1 MKYLGVDFGLRK
13 LGIASGDDETG
24 LAFPIG
30 NIDGG
35 EQAIEAVIDMAQAEA
50 VDAIV
55 VGLPIPAAHSP
66 IKQLELTKQFVRDLE
81 EESTIKVFVVD
92 EQFTSAAAR
101 SMQTEFGSKFPED
114 ALAATIL
121 LQAFLDGDRDLTL
134 DSAQQL
140 EE

>member
-35 EQAIEAVIDMAQAEA
+35 ERCIEAVIEVAQNEA
-50 VDAIV
+50 VDALV
-55 VGLPIPAAHSP
+55 VGLPIPAVHSP
-66 IKQLELTKQFVRDLE
+66 TKQLELTKQFVRDLE
-81 EESTIKVFVVD
+81 DESGMKVFVVD
-92 EQFTSAAAR
+92 EQFTSASAR
-101 SMQTEFGSKFPED
+101 SAQVEFGSKFPED
-114 ALAATIL
+114 AIAATIL

-134 DSAQQL
+134 ETAQQL
-140 EE
+140 ED